1 MRLQSAPGSVDAY
14 IDGFPSK
21 IRSVLRKIQSTVRK
35 AAPDAKEKIS
45 YRMPAFFQDGV
56 LIYFAAFKQHI
67 GVFPPV
73 RGNAKL
79 IKDLARYCGPKG
91 NLRFPLDEPMP
102 YDLIRRIVMSRLK
115 EREEKIGSKRAK
127 K

>member
-1 MRLQSAPGSVDAY
+1 MPGRSGPESIDSY
-14 IDGFPSK
+14 IAGFPSK
-21 IRSVLRKIQSTVRK
+21 VQSILKKIRSTVRK

-56 LIYFAAFKQHI
+56 LIYFAGFKNHI

-73 RGNAKL
+73 RGDAKL
-79 IKDLARYCGPKG
+79 MKDLAPYRGPKG
-91 NLRFPLDEPMP
+91 NLKFPLDEPMP

-115 EREEKIGSKRAK
+115 EREEKVGAKRAK

>member
-1 MRLQSAPGSVDAY
+1 MKADTYQTIDAY
-14 IDGFPSK
+14 IACSPPKVQAMLKK
-21 IRSVLRKIQSTVRK
+21 IRTTVRK
-35 AAPDAKEKIS
+35 AAPQAKEKIS

-56 LIYFAAFKQHI
+56 LIYFAAFKNHI

-79 IKDLARYCGPKG
+79 MKDLARYCGPKG
-91 NLRFPLDEPMP
+91 NLKFPLDEPMRH
-102 YDLIRRIVMSRLK
+102 DLIRRIVICRLK
-115 EREEKIGSKRAK
+115 EREEKLGSKRVK